1 MERLSQR
8 KIFED
13 SILGPV
19 IESYSRE
26 SAPLCGF
33 MAREGRKY
41 NKRLMVVG
49 RAVNGWGNKK
59 STAELQYSSARQN
72 FIDSFRSSDDDCP
85 MVWVAKSAGNTDGYN
100 TNRSAFWRV
109 IRRVSRRLGVWHDG
123 QEENWSSRLVWSNLY
138 KISPHACGNPSDK
151 LCALQEPGCIEL
163 LRKEIEDYQP
173 ERILF
178 LTGMNWAKP
187 FLASLG
193 CQQPASD
200 GLVEA
205 SGTLIVPG
213 GDAAIPFVVAKR
225 PDRRDGSLESDW
237 VEKVISRFE
246 PAGA

>member
-41 NKRLMVVG
+41 NKRLMVIG
-49 RAVNGWGNKK
+49 RAVNGWG
-59 STAELQYSSARQN
+59 SERSIAELQYSSARQN
-72 FIDSFRSSDDDCP
+72 FIDSFRASEDDCP
-85 MVWVAKSAGNTDGYN
+85 MVWVAKSAGKTDEYN
-100 TNRSAFWRV
+100 TNKSAFWRV

-138 KISPHACGNPSDK
+138 KISPHAGGNPSDK
-151 LCALQEPGCIEL
+151 LCAIQEPGCIEL
-163 LRKEIEDYQP
+163 LRKEIQDYQP

-178 LTGMNWAKP
+178 LTGMNWAKA
-187 FLASLG
+187 FLADLG
-193 CQQPASD
+193 YQEPALDS
-200 GLVEA
+200 LVEA
-205 SGTLIVPG
+205 SGTVSPPG
-213 GDAAIPFVVAKR
+213 CKQVIPFVVARHPQGK
-225 PDRRDGSLESDW
+225 LESEW
-237 VEKVISRFE
+237 VEEVISGFE
-246 PAGA
+246 SAKN